1 MVTIPL
7 FPLGNALFPDGIM
20 HLRIFEVRY
29 LDMIGKC
36 IAQGSSFG
44 VVPLLQGQEVRTPEG
59 TEVLAGAGTLARVQE
74 SAAPM
79 PGLMQIACTGTSRFR
94 LLSAVQGRYGL
105 WTGEAE
111 ILEDDPPCE
120 IPAEFQPG
128 VNALGA
134 LIADLQRRGTP
145 AALMPIAPPF
155 RLDEC
160 GWVADRWSEIL
171 PLPPALK
178 EELLL
183 TTDPERRLARIHAIL
198 DERGLLPG
206 TPGTP
211 GA

>member
-1 MVTIPL
+1 
-7 FPLGNALFPDGIM
+7 
-20 HLRIFEVRY
+20 
-29 LDMIGKC
+29 
-36 IAQGSSFG
+36 
-44 VVPLLQGQEVRTPEG
+44 
-59 TEVLAGAGTLARVQE
+59 
-74 SAAPM
+74 M

-94 LLSAVQGRYGL
+94 LLSAEQGRYGL

-111 ILEDDPPCE
+111 ILADDPPCE
-120 IPAEFQPG
+120 IPPDFQPG

-171 PLPPALK
+171 PLPPTLK

-183 TTDPERRLARIHAIL
+183 TTDPARRLARIHAIL

-206 TPGTP
+206 APDTPD
-211 GA
+211 A